1 MPENKERH
9 SERMARYESV
19 ALAIAEQIVQGTY
32 LPGSRLHGRS
42 TLAGLYR
49 VSPETIRRATAL
61 LQQKGIIDVKHGS
74 GIYVLS
80 TDQAVGYVQANSD
93 RRDLQR
99 IIDQMHGLMQQQ
111 QKITEEMND
120 LLREVVAATRRN

>member
-1 MPENKERH
+1 MPENKEVD
-9 SERMARYESV
+9 SKRMARYESV
-19 ALAIAEQIVQGTY
+19 ALAIAEQIVKGTY

-42 TLAGLYR
+42 TLASLYR

-61 LQQKGIIDVKHGS
+61 LQQQGIVEAKHGS

-80 TDQAVGYVQANSD
+80 TDQAVAYLQANSD

-99 IIDQMHGLMQQQ
+99 IIDQMQGLMQQQ
-111 QKITEEMND
+111 QQIIEEMND
-120 LLREVVAATRRN
+120 LLREVIAATRRN